1 MKTKQILIGAA
12 VLGVAF
18 FFYTKS
24 KSKKA
29 EPTTTPTTDEINS
42 KAINSQMEESATK
55 ESEKSKAAPIKSNIP
70 PTAKNSVSRGNA
82 KYAIVSKN
90 VKKISDLRDT
100 KLGERLREIRIKS
113 GTETNETVSRNLQN
127 FLDKLS
133 REDRKLFGYL
143 VYLDEKRITSGEFPS
158 AIERVEGTGAFE
170 KVIDLGRNFNRIAE
184 GLGTMT
190 EGEGFAFSFTSD
202 KLSSENE
209 IFAFNGHTF

>member
-1 MKTKQILIGAA
+1 
-12 VLGVAF
+12 
-18 FFYTKS
+18 
-24 KSKKA
+24 
-29 EPTTTPTTDEINS
+29 
-42 KAINSQMEESATK
+42 
-55 ESEKSKAAPIKSNIP
+55 
-70 PTAKNSVSRGNA
+70 VSRGNA

-158 AIERVEGTGAFE
+158 AIERVEGAGAFE